1 MDETKRQRSKATTSG
16 RRELRPGP
24 ERTQLLREYRASGL
38 TQEQFAERA
47 GVKVSTLRAWIYRK
61 RPVVSGPGDHF
72 APVRLV
78 DTLPVAKSP
87 GTVTVRWPQGLE
99 VEIAVKLDDTG
110 ALRLVR
116 ELVAP
121 CLR

>member
-1 MDETKRQRSKATTSG
+1 MDETKSKRSKESKPG
-16 RRELRPGP
+16 RRPRRSGA
-24 ERTQLLREYRASGL
+24 EREQLVGEYHNSGL
-38 TQEQFAERA
+38 TQEQFAAQA
-47 GVKVSTLRAWIYRK
+47 GLKIGTLRAWIYKK
-61 RPVVSGPGDHF
+61 RPVASRPGGHF

-99 VEIAVKLDDTG
+99 VEIAVRWDDTG
-110 ALRLVR
+110 ALRLIR